1 MNEAFIMEA
10 FRRMGES
17 ATGVIHKKNKFT
29 GDPAGYCFVQF
40 PTDEMALNAMHKLNG
55 KVVPQTNPVSTV
67 ICMGLELIFVVH
79 FYADLWWCFF
89 SLSDSV

>member
-55 KVVPQTNPVSTV
+55 KVVPQTNPVSNLYGSRINFCCT
-67 ICMGLELIFVVH
+67 F
-79 FYADLWWCFF
+79 
-89 SLSDSV
+89 